1 TVIGAAT
8 VGITSTNGSDNALL
22 ANVLIGSPI
31 GISIVAPPSS
41 ADSSLRYRIDD
52 NVLARVEQGIVLQR
66 TTRVQL
72 RGNLF
77 DRVGDGLVV
86 DGDGHASEV
95 SGNIFLRASRWF
107 INAPDLAAGGNYW
120 GTTDAAAAT
129 AKVRGRV
136 SVLPWKPA
144 SAAGY

>member
-1 TVIGAAT
+1 VIDAGNA
-8 VGITSTNGSDNALL
+8 GIISNNGTDNAIL
-22 ANVLIGSPI
+22 ANVLIGSPLGI
-31 GISIVAPPSS
+31 GIAAPPNT

-52 NVLARVEQGIVLQR
+52 NVLARVAQGIVLQR

-95 SGNIFLRASRWF
+95 SGNIFLQASRWF

-120 GTTDAAAAT
+120 GTADAAAAT
-129 AKVRGRV
+129 AKISGRV